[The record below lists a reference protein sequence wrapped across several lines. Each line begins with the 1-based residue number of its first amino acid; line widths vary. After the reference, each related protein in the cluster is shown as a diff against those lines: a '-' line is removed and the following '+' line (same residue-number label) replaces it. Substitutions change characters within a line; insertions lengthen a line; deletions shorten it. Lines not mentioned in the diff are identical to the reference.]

1 MPINQTANVSNA
13 LVEAYGIASEKRNE
27 FITPEH
33 LLAGFLKD
41 SDFWEA
47 LSGCGRAEELEKNL
61 YEYINGLDR
70 TSEDE
75 KLSIEFSVQLQEL
88 FEKAGETAVSA
99 MAQTVQTH
107 HLIFSIFH
115 LEESHARFYLESCLE
130 CSIPDFL
137 NSLLE
142 FSDEE
147 VSSSSQTWIKYFKE
161 MEHMGRFVGKK
172 DELRHIFRTICRYR
186 KANVLIVGD
195 RGTGKTAIA
204 SEAARLL
211 EDKKA
216 WDRDS
221 EAAWETG
228 KDSEI
233 EVPEK
238 LQGMRILE
246 LDTTLLLGGAQYR
259 GDLEMRVKDVIEG
272 VAAEGSTIIYIDDL
286 RSLGGNS
293 RNDDGSKD
301 ILSLLIPYLK
311 SDKVKCII
319 SATYEDIKKVENLNP
334 GALTVFNRIELKE
347 PDTEETFKIIKY
359 NTIDQLES
367 CHKARYTEKICR
379 LAIEKSIRHLTDRC
393 LPEKAIDLLDQAGAY
408 AESAKLKEIC
418 PECIH
423 RALQDL
429 CKEDISTSSANE
441 NLSDLEEGLK
451 TRIYGQD
458 QAIQKLTECILM
470 SKAGLLDRD
479 KTIGSF
485 LFVGPTGVGK
495 TELSKVLA
503 RQLNVPLH
511 RFDMSEYSEKHSVA
525 KLIGSPAGYVGYDDG
540 GILTDTIRKNPY
552 CVLLLDE
559 IEKAHEDI
567 YNLLL
572 QVMDYAVISDNKG
585 RKVDFRNVILIMTS
599 NAGARY
605 AHKASVGFERK
616 VNAGETMAKEV
627 KNVFAPEFINR
638 LSSVVVFNDMDE
650 KMAGLILDDKIRKLQ
665 ERLDPKKIRLEIEP
679 EAYQKLLKEGFSPEY
694 GAREIERVLNAQLT
708 PLLMKEILF
717 GGKKEDFTATVA
729 LIPDGLV
736 LNCH

>member
-1 MPINQTANVSNA
+1 MPINQTANISNA

-47 LSGCGRAEELEKNL
+47 ISGCGRAEELEKNL

-70 TSEDE
+70 IPEDQE
-75 KLSIEFSVQLQEL
+75 LAIEFSAQLQEL
-88 FEKAGETAVSA
+88 FEKAGETAASA

-115 LEESHARFYLESCLE
+115 LEESYARFHLESCLN

-142 FSDEE
+142 FSEAE
-147 VSSSSQTWIKYFKE
+147 APETMQSWRKYFKDLE
-161 MEHMGRFVGKK
+161 SIFEFVGKK
-172 DELRHIFRTICRYR
+172 EEIQKTLRILCRHK

-195 RGTGKTAIA
+195 RGVGKTALVCEI
-204 SEAARLL
+204 ARLL
-211 EDKKA
+211 QDRSA
-216 WDRDS
+216 WKTD
-221 EAAWETG
+221 
-228 KDSEI
+228 
-233 EVPEK
+233 VPEK
-238 LQGMRILE
+238 LHEMSLME
-246 LDTTLLLGGAQYR
+246 LDVPLLLGGTQYR
-259 GDLEMRVKDVIEG
+259 GDLEMRVKEIMERVSE
-272 VAAEGSTIIYIDDL
+272 EENPIIYIDDL
-286 RSLGGNS
+286 RTLGGNS
-293 RNDDGSKD
+293 RNEDGSKD

-311 SDKVKCII
+311 SGSIRCIV
-319 SATYEDIKKVENLNP
+319 SATYEDIKKVENLNS
-334 GALTVFNRIELKE
+334 GALSVFQRVELKE
-347 PDTEETFKIIKY
+347 PDAEQTLEIIKH
-359 NTIDQLES
+359 NILAQLEGS
-367 CHKARYTEKICR
+367 HKTKYTEAVCR
-379 LAIEKSIRHLTDRC
+379 FAIDKSIRFISDRC
-393 LPEKAIDLLDQAGAY
+393 LPEKAIDLLDQAGAFCETKRQKKVSETSVM
-408 AESAKLKEIC
+408 AALRDIC
-418 PECIH
+418 
-423 RALQDL
+423 R
-429 CKEDISTSSANE
+429 EDISTSVSNE
-441 NLSDLEEGLK
+441 NLSGLEEGLK
-451 TRIYGQD
+451 AKIYGQD
-458 QAIQKLTECILM
+458 KAIQKLTECILM
-470 SKAGLLDRD
+470 SKAGLLDSD

-503 RQLNVPLH
+503 HQLNVPLH

-585 RKVDFRNVILIMTS
+585 RKVDFRNVVLIMTS

-616 VNAGETMAKEV
+616 VNAGEAMSKEV

-650 KMAGLILDDKIRKLQ
+650 RMAGLILDDKIRKLQ
-665 ERLDPKKIRLEIEP
+665 ERLDAKKVKLEIQP
-679 EAYQKLLKEGFSPEY
+679 EAYARLLKEGFSPEY
-694 GAREIERVLNAQLT
+694 GAREIERVLNARLT

-717 GGKKEDFTATVA
+717 GGHRDGFTAIVT
-729 LIPDGLV
+729 LTPDGLV
-736 LNCH
+736 LNCHSE

>member
-1 MPINQTANVSNA
+1 MPINQTANISNA
-13 LVEAYGIASEKRNE
+13 LVEAYGIASQKRNE

-47 LSGCGRAEELEKNL
+47 ISRCGKAEELEDNL
-61 YEYINGLDR
+61 YRYINSLD
-70 TSEDE
+70 TVPENAE
-75 KLSIEFSVQLQEL
+75 LAIEFSAQLQEL
-88 FEKAGETAVSA
+88 FEKAGETAASA
-99 MAQTVQTH
+99 MAETVQTH
-107 HLIFSIFH
+107 HLIFSVFH
-115 LEESHARFYLESCLE
+115 LEDSFARYHLESCLE

-142 FSDEE
+142 YSEAE
-147 VSSSSQTWIKYFKE
+147 TPAGMLSWKKYFKE
-161 MEHMGRFVGKK
+161 ISWNGEFVGK
-172 DELRHIFRTICRYR
+172 EAEISQIIRTLCRHR
-186 KANVLIVGD
+186 KANILIVGD
-195 RGTGKTAIA
+195 RGVGKTALAGEI
-204 SEAARLL
+204 ARLL
-211 EDKKA
+211 EDKST
-216 WDRDS
+216 WD
-221 EAAWETG
+221 TV
-228 KDSEI
+228 I
-233 EVPEK
+233 PQK
-238 LQGMRILE
+238 LQGNSIME
-246 LDTTLLLGGAQYR
+246 LDTSLLLGGAQYR
-259 GDLEMRVKDVIEG
+259 GDLEMRVKEMMEG
-272 VAAEGSTIIYIDDL
+272 IVEEGSPVIYIDDL

-311 SDKVKCII
+311 SNNVKCII
-319 SATYEDIKKVENLNP
+319 SATYEDIKKVENINS
-334 GALTVFNRIELKE
+334 GALGLFQRIELKE
-347 PDTEETFKIIKY
+347 PDAEQTLEIVRHNIVR
-359 NTIDQLES
+359 QLEKS
-367 CHKARYTEKICR
+367 HNTRYTEAVCR
-379 LAIEKSIRHLTDRC
+379 FAIEKSIRHINDRC

-408 AESAKLKEIC
+408 CETRKIKKVSEAGVMAALKDLCRQEITTDVSDDNLFTLEKGLKE
-418 PECIH
+418 
-423 RALQDL
+423 
-429 CKEDISTSSANE
+429 
-441 NLSDLEEGLK
+441 
-451 TRIYGQD
+451 RIYGQD
-458 QAIQKLTECILM
+458 NAIEKLTETILM

-503 RQLNVPLH
+503 QQLNVPLH

-585 RKVDFRNVILIMTS
+585 RKVDFRNVVLIMTS

-616 VNAGETMAKEV
+616 VNAGDAMAKEV

-650 KMAGLILDDKIRKLQ
+650 KMAGLILDDKIRRLQ
-665 ERLDPKKIRLEIEP
+665 ERLDARKVTLAIEP
-679 EAYQKLLKEGFSPEY
+679 EAYAKILKEGFSAEY
-694 GAREIERVLNAQLT
+694 GAREIERVLNARLT

-717 GGKKEDFTATVA
+717 GKHKGGFKATVV
-729 LIPDGLV
+729 LNEDGLA
-736 LNCH
+736 LNCQKS